1 MARYRLNTMMA
12 HCKYYRQKWV
22 KREFHAVW
30 NACLPKEYYL
40 WHWLARLKL
49 LECLEPSA
57 SSEHQRLT
65 IFVRLVH
72 QLTMQSPKSWLE
84 MYARVRICTLN
95 CLPRD
100 QYVYNAGVKHFA
112 FERKNTSVWPCDQ
125 MSCHIYSKTSMSTTC
140 PGSTWL
146 CCRPFWPAPKKW
158 WPLKGQGWRTGTC
171 LNVGIEQY
179 QTKDPVWSSLM
190 VEQ

>member
-1 MARYRLNTMMA
+1 MAHYWLNTMMA

-40 WHWLARLKL
+40 WHWLAEAAWVPGTLSIKWTP
-49 LECLEPSA
+49 ETNNICG
-57 SSEHQRLT
+57 
-65 IFVRLVH
+65 LVH
-72 QLTMQSPKSWLE
+72 QLTVQSPKSWLE
-84 MYARVRICTLN
+84 MYARVRACTLN
-95 CLPRD
+95 CLPGD

-112 FERKNTSVWPCDQ
+112 FERKKTSVWPHDQ
-125 MSCHIYSKTSMSTTC
+125 MSCHIYRKTSMSTTC

-146 CCRPFWPAPKKW
+146 CCRPFWPATKKW
-158 WPLKGQGWRTGTC
+158 WPLKGQGWRTGIC
-171 LNVGIEQY
+171 LKVGIEQY
-179 QTKDPVWSSLM
+179 ETKDTVWSSLM